1 MPEEI
6 LLQTLEVEVEREL
19 VGHQIYLWAPTNDD
33 GLEWQLAEL
42 NNNKDVAGGITGWRI
57 IWAATSCTWM
67 WAVPRIDEHGGRSLV
82 SVPKSCR
89 LAAPGYC
96 KK

>member
-6 LLQTLEVEVEREL
+6 LLQTLEVAVEREL

-42 NNNKDVAGGITGWRI
+42 NNHKDVRAYYQ
-57 IWAATSCTWM
+57 
-67 WAVPRIDEHGGRSLV
+67 
-82 SVPKSCR
+82 
-89 LAAPGYC
+89 LANNLGSNKLYVDVGSASD
-96 KK
+96 